1 MRWQFGERAA
11 TQSENRRA
19 LLDAGV
25 PADQVDAL
33 LPAEAAPEA
42 FELLAEGLPAWRV
55 WSAMQTQ
62 WRVGPVGAYGLDYA
76 ALPVVET
83 RCGEALDSG
92 LFDAL
97 QAMEREAL
105 RLMSGKGG

>member
-1 MRWQFGERAA
+1 M
-11 TQSENRRA
+11 
-19 LLDAGV
+19 
-25 PADQVDAL
+25 
-33 LPAEAAPEA
+33 
-42 FELLAEGLPAWRV
+42 LAEGLPAWRV
-55 WSAMQTQ
+55 WNAMQTQ
-62 WRVGPVGAYGLDYA
+62 WRVGPAGAYGLDYA
-76 ALPVVET
+76 VLPVVET

>member
-11 TQSENRRA
+11 TQEENRRA

-55 WSAMQTQ
+55 WNAMQTQ
-62 WRVGPVGAYGLDYA
+62 WRVGPAGAYGLDYA
-76 ALPVVET
+76 VLPVVET